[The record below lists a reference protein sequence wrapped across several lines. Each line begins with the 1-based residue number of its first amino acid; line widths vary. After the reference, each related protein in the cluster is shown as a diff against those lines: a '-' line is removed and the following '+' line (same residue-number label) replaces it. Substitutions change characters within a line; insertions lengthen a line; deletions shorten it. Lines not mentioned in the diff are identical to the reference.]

1 MLIQNNPIKDK
12 ILEKS
17 ELDVSDYLM
26 LSQDFCFKS
35 QIIRSFEMNAN
46 NSLKVLF
53 ENIFKLNRQEYGTL
67 IEYDLCE
74 IMKSRQIN

>member
-1 MLIQNNPIKDK
+1 MQNNPVKNK

-17 ELDVSDYLM
+17 ELGVSDYHI

-35 QIIRSFEMNAN
+35 QIIRSLEMNAN

-53 ENIFKLNRQEYGTL
+53 ENIFKLNRQEYGEL
-67 IEYDLCE
+67 IEHDLIE
-74 IMKSRQIN
+74 IMKSRQIS